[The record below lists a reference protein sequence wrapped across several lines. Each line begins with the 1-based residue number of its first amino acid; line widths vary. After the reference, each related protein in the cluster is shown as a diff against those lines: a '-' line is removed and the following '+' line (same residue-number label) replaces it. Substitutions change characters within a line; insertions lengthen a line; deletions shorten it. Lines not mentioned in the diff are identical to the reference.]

1 MKGINVITILM
12 LLSVAAKAQVA
23 HTVNE
28 GDLVVEPGTV
38 MTVIGDFTNSEN
50 GLNTGTVNNEGQVTI
65 HGNFENTELG
75 HYTNDGEII
84 FHGNFKNDGI
94 TTFSPDKN
102 GYTRFEGT
110 SQQKIE
116 GSVPADFYDVLFN
129 NPNGTATQPA
139 FQLFGD
145 ISISG
150 NADFYEG
157 IVKDDEF
164 GGIITFENNATHS
177 NVDHDS
183 HVDGYVL
190 KNGSPEFTYPIGD
203 QDPATNAR
211 FYRYAAISAPGE
223 DLSSFEAKY
232 FYENSNALYTHESK
246 VGIIDIINDKEY
258 WTIEKEGGEAD
269 VMLTLSWDT
278 SVTTPAYIVAEPYE
292 NIHIVRWKDRSGMG
306 MPGIWVDEGG
316 VANPAAGTITTA
328 VEVDGYGVFTLAR
341 IKENVALPGDVVV
354 YNGVTPNGDG
364 ENDHFI
370 IEHLKD
376 FPKNSVEIYNRWGV
390 KVFETKGYD
399 QNGNVFKGYSE
410 GRVTVNKNEML
421 PTGTYFYV
429 IEYLYEREGEESR
442 MIKETGYLYLS
453 SD

>member
-1 MKGINVITILM
+1 MMKKINLIITVM
-12 LLSVAAKAQVA
+12 FSVPMVAQVA
-23 HTVNE
+23 NTVNQ
-28 GDLVVEPGTV
+28 GDVVVKPGTV

-50 GLNTGTVNNEGQVTI
+50 DENIGSVSNEGLIII
-65 HGNFENTELG
+65 HGNFENTASG
-75 HYTNDGEII
+75 QYTNDGEVI

-164 GGIITFENNATHS
+164 GGIITFENNATHT
-177 NVDHDS
+177 NVSDES
-183 HVDGYVL
+183 HVDGYVV
-190 KNGSPEFTYPIGD
+190 KNGSTEFTYPIGD
-203 QDPATNAR
+203 QDTASNAR
-211 FYRYAAISAPGE
+211 YYRYAAISAPGE
-223 DLSSFEAKY
+223 DASSFKGKY
-232 FYENSNALYTHESK
+232 VYTNSNTLYSHDNK
-246 VGIIDIINDKEY
+246 VGAIEIINDKEY
-258 WTIEKEGGEAD
+258 WIIEKEGGEAD
-269 VMLTLSWDT
+269 VLLTLSWDT
-278 SVTTPAYIVAEPYE
+278 STTTPAGIVAEPYE
-292 NIHIVRWKDRSGMG
+292 DIRIVRWEDRSQLSE
-306 MPGIWVDEGG
+306 PGIWRDEGG
-316 VANPAAGTITTA
+316 VADPITGTITTS
-328 VEVDGYGVFTLAR
+328 VEIDEYGVFTLAR
-341 IKENVALPGDVVV
+341 IKHDVALPGDVVV

-364 ENDHFI
+364 ENDYFI
-370 IEHLKD
+370 IDHLKD
-376 FPKNSVEIYNRWGV
+376 FPENTVEIYNRWGV

-421 PTGTYFYV
+421 PSGTYFYV
-429 IEYLYEREGEESR
+429 IEYLYDREGESR
-442 MIKETGYLYLS
+442 MVKETGYLYLS

>member
-1 MKGINVITILM
+1 MVIT
-12 LLSVAAKAQVA
+12 LLSVAVRAQVA

-28 GDLVVEPGTV
+28 GDLVVESGTV

-50 GLNTGTVNNEGQVTI
+50 GLNTGTVNNEGQVII

-75 HYTNDGEII
+75 HYTNDGEVI

-94 TTFSPDKN
+94 TTFSPDQN

-150 NADFYEG
+150 NADFYDG

-177 NVDHDS
+177 NVDNES

-190 KNGSPEFTYPIGD
+190 KNGSTEFTYPIGD

-211 FYRYAAISAPGE
+211 FYRYAAISAPEENTSVFRG
-223 DLSSFEAKY
+223 KY
-232 FYENSNALYTHESK
+232 FFENSNASYPHTKKQPNIE
-246 VGIIDIINDKEY
+246 IIDDKEY
-258 WTIEKEGGEAD
+258 WTIERESGSSD
-269 VMLTLSWDT
+269 VFITLTWDT
-278 SVTTPAYIVAEPYE
+278 GSTTPTALITEPYE
-292 NIHIVRWKDRSGMG
+292 NIHIMRWDDKSQIN
-306 MPGIWVDEGG
+306 PELSSWKDEGG
-316 VANPAAGTITTA
+316 IVELLEPDGSKGRITTV
-328 VEVDGYGVFTLAR
+328 VEVDKYGVFTLGT
-341 IKENVALPGDVVV
+341 IKDNIALPGDVVV

-376 FPKNSVEIYNRWGV
+376 FPKNTVEIYNRWGV

-429 IEYLYEREGEESR
+429 IEYLYEKAGEESR
-442 MIKETGYLYLS
+442 MVKETGYLYLS

>member
-1 MKGINVITILM
+1 MMKSIHLIMVA
-12 LLSVAAKAQVA
+12 LLFSVHAPAQVA
-23 HTVNE
+23 NTVNE
-28 GDLVVEPGTV
+28 GDVVVKPGTV
-38 MTVIGDFTNSEN
+38 MVIVGDFN
-50 GLNTGTVNNEGQVTI
+50 NTDMGS
-65 HGNFENTELG
+65 
-75 HYTNDGEII
+75 YTNDGEVILK
-84 FHGNFKNDGI
+84 GNFNNDGI
-94 TTFSPDKN
+94 TTFTPGEN

-157 IVKDDEF
+157 IVKDDGF

-190 KNGSPEFTYPIGD
+190 KNGSTEFTYPIGD

-223 DLSSFEAKY
+223 DASSFRGKY
-232 FYENSNALYTHESK
+232 YYENSNTLYSHASK

-258 WTIEKEGGEAD
+258 WTIEKEGGAAD
-269 VMLTLSWDT
+269 VMLTLTWDT
-278 SVTTPAYIVAEPYE
+278 SLTTPAAIVAEPYE
-292 NIHIVRWKDRSGMG
+292 NIHIVRWKDRSNMG

-316 VANPAAGTITTA
+316 VANPTAGTITTA

-341 IKENVALPGDVVV
+341 IKSNVALPGDVVV

-376 FPKNSVEIYNRWGV
+376 FPKNKVEIYNRWGV
-390 KVFETKGYD
+390 KVYETKGYD

-442 MIKETGYLYLS
+442 TIKETGYLYLS